1 MRIVSYN
8 VHAAVGIDGM
18 RSEQRVA
25 EVLAECAPDVVA
37 LQELDCARRRSKGV
51 DQAACIAAWLE
62 MESHFHPAY
71 EFRTEKFGDAI
82 LSRHP
87 MRLVRAGAL
96 PGRSCWPPGERRG
109 ALWVEIQAEGALWQ
123 VFNTHFGLGRSE
135 RQVQAKAL
143 AGPDWVGRTTPESPT
158 VICGDF
164 NSPPGGVVHGY
175 LSARWR
181 EVVPVDPG
189 KTFPSRYPLVRLDH
203 FFARG
208 RIELRGAHVHQ
219 SALSRVASD
228 HLPLV
233 AEFAPAP
240 GP

>member
-8 VHAAVGIDGM
+8 VHAAVGNDGV

-25 EVLAECAPDVVA
+25 EVLAQCAPDVVA
-37 LQELDCARRRSKGV
+37 LQELDCARPRSGGV
-51 DQAACIAAWLE
+51 DQARCIAAWLE

-71 EFRTEKFGDAI
+71 ELRMEKFGDAI
-82 LSRHP
+82 LSRFP

-96 PGRSCWPPGERRG
+96 PGKSYWPPGERRG
-109 ALWVEIQAEGALWQ
+109 AIWVEIEAEGALWQ

-135 RQVQAKAL
+135 RRIQAEAL
-143 AGPDWVGRTTPESPT
+143 AGSQWVECANPSAPT

-175 LSARWR
+175 LSERWT
-181 EVVPVDPG
+181 EVVPKDPG
-189 KTFPSRYPLVRLDH
+189 KTFPSRYPMVRLDH

-208 RIELRGAHVHQ
+208 RVESLGASVHR

-228 HLPLV
+228 HLPV
-233 AEFAPAP
+233 IADFAL
-240 GP
+240 GS